1 MECELIK
8 NYQHDINS
16 PNPSERQHYE
26 LHLPKSTQSPDLIVM
41 KSSVTGGLTSKIDD
55 SQQDALQT
63 SYNRRETPEGFTV
76 AHNPEN
82 NSNQLDFIS
91 ESETSFLSPIPNKHF
106 ELGTLTLFQC
116 KPIIENS
123 VRNVKSSSDF
133 LTDINY
139 EKLMINQPKCYTPN
153 VCISQ
158 KLSSDSL
165 KKKVYSSSQT
175 LPYFDEKQQIYTC
188 TELDVIPNN
197 HDVLKWDYAG
207 DIASNHLN
215 ISRIISHS
223 NLSSYPVN
231 CNDCGNCDV
240 SMTLTWHSS
249 DPYLSPSSRYGYAVR
264 RKYDFTKINSDKNW
278 SESSKKNGFPELSST
293 VVNHGSFISSPDPE
307 DEAHTLSNPHLL
319 DNNFLR
325 CQSPLNCL
333 DVDILE
339 DLESD
344 EDLVKCNV
352 NTNSSKS
359 SLNDVNVCDN
369 TDIFNLKPTSVN
381 PSQSMT
387 KIQNH
392 ADNVLKATK
401 ASEKRL
407 RQHLD
412 TLWNTVGKVV
422 NVSETMNSIDDKC
435 LQSEAPEPCCRTTQ
449 TFKSNDIDCR
459 TAVNDVSNEANIP
472 ANNKDEH
479 KSLENNSV
487 INDLRLP
494 KGFNKEYNDDDDS
507 QLSLHQQHD
516 LFSLQTISVSDDVE
530 SDTFQHIQDNK
541 AQKELSVIQQSGCSK
556 DFQQLLSNGFNS
568 NNYSAITTVTP
579 LNENI
584 NNEDGFNAEL
594 ESFRSSIV
602 MDENYETKVNDY
614 KMSVTNE
621 ESISNNFLVTAEDK
635 LLSNGMDR
643 QLSNNYP
650 STLTSGIC
658 ITTRFPDHKHYTT
671 SNIGSNKL
679 PEYIPSVYSNL
690 SKTDSIPKCRT
701 VFSHMDIS
709 STKQDV
715 VNETK
720 IDKTENRNLQR
731 LSYMPK
737 ASTTKEII
745 DLSCYNLHQKTNRL
759 PLIPHHC
766 HVRSTVT
773 PACNPEVSFNESLA
787 NNKRGEGNEITPI
800 NVHLTCSKPYL
811 TGNDLK
817 CCSLLTN
824 SIPDDWDT
832 DTVSLLSTD
841 LLDKDI
847 ISNNHHTHKS
857 IVVSNNVKCE
867 NSQQIKLLTD
877 GFIDKAEINKEV
889 LTEQPSSLDRAHFEV
904 PEMDVQRFDNLD
916 KIKCVDDNEQLTKIR
931 NHEQDQSREGVMH
944 FEVSQPSIHPSS
956 TCVDLNKTLSTF
968 LHYGCHDKHKKHYE
982 HHVYPSSKNMM
993 GVACA
998 ALGGISWFQPLHGS
1012 YVNGK
1017 KSQLIENYSKYKTS
1031 KLNGDLKNV
1040 LNSLNNNIRSNDRD
1054 LHNMSHITN
1063 DSDIKSTCEVLHH
1076 ASTNNH
1082 LVSYNDIHLFNN
1094 IHYFN
1099 SLPFHNE
1106 AKDTYSNDSTVKE
1119 SHEMTK
1125 DESQDM
1131 ECTNHH
1137 HNENR
1142 MSKTEGK
1149 QMNNGKC
1156 YSSSHSKIT
1165 AYEIGDNLDG
1175 CTNIQIL
1182 FRNKMSSWI
1191 SRCEERQKALRLA
1204 KEERRYKKE
1213 RSIQLSQS
1221 IQSTVSNKYSKHSS
1235 TSHLIK
1241 SCNHHRCYDN
1251 HSNCRYFNC
1260 SHCSTIQSTLT
1271 NRSNCSGYSKTV
1283 NSEIDRQPNLITYS
1297 GRTSQVSAR
1306 YDRKKLIQEEYQPK
1320 SYHNHKQNQVNIHES
1335 KLAQLRVNRLRMK
1348 IYAEKILRSVL
1359 QGSSSIPFKE
1369 I

>member
-1 MECELIK
+1 MECELIE
-8 NYQHDINS
+8 NYQHDINL

-55 SQQDALQT
+55 SQQDTLQT

-91 ESETSFLSPIPNKHF
+91 ESE
-106 ELGTLTLFQC
+106 C

-139 EKLMINQPKCYTPN
+139 ENLMINQPKCYTPN

-165 KKKVYSSSQT
+165 KKLAGQARGSCG
-175 LPYFDEKQQIYTC
+175 LIYRI
-188 TELDVIPNN
+188 TE
-197 HDVLKWDYAG
+197 YA
-207 DIASNHLN
+207 
-215 ISRIISHS
+215 
-223 NLSSYPVN
+223 
-231 CNDCGNCDV
+231 
-240 SMTLTWHSS
+240 
-249 DPYLSPSSRYGYAVR
+249 
-264 RKYDFTKINSDKNW
+264 
-278 SESSKKNGFPELSST
+278 ELSST

-479 KSLENNSV
+479 HKKNCQLFNNQV
-487 INDLRLP
+487 VQKI
-494 KGFNKEYNDDDDS
+494 FNNY
-507 QLSLHQQHD
+507 
-516 LFSLQTISVSDDVE
+516 F
-530 SDTFQHIQDNK
+530 
-541 AQKELSVIQQSGCSK
+541 
-556 DFQQLLSNGFNS
+556 SNGFSEREMSDTLNCRQTSIQDS

-602 MDENYETKVNDY
+602 MDENYATKVNNY

-658 ITTRFPDHKHYTT
+658 ITTRFPDHKHHTT

-731 LSYMPK
+731 ISYMPK
-737 ASTTKEII
+737 ASTTVAFNTRILS
-745 DLSCYNLHQKTNRL
+745 DLSYC
-759 PLIPHHC
+759 
-766 HVRSTVT
+766 
-773 PACNPEVSFNESLA
+773 
-787 NNKRGEGNEITPI
+787 
-800 NVHLTCSKPYL
+800 
-811 TGNDLK
+811 
-817 CCSLLTN
+817 
-824 SIPDDWDT
+824 
-832 DTVSLLSTD
+832 
-841 LLDKDI
+841 
-847 ISNNHHTHKS
+847 
-857 IVVSNNVKCE
+857 
-867 NSQQIKLLTD
+867 
-877 GFIDKAEINKEV
+877 
-889 LTEQPSSLDRAHFEV
+889 
-904 PEMDVQRFDNLD
+904 
-916 KIKCVDDNEQLTKIR
+916 
-931 NHEQDQSREGVMH
+931 
-944 FEVSQPSIHPSS
+944 
-956 TCVDLNKTLSTF
+956 
-968 LHYGCHDKHKKHYE
+968 
-982 HHVYPSSKNMM
+982 
-993 GVACA
+993 
-998 ALGGISWFQPLHGS
+998 
-1012 YVNGK
+1012 
-1017 KSQLIENYSKYKTS
+1017 
-1031 KLNGDLKNV
+1031 
-1040 LNSLNNNIRSNDRD
+1040 
-1054 LHNMSHITN
+1054 
-1063 DSDIKSTCEVLHH
+1063 
-1076 ASTNNH
+1076 
-1082 LVSYNDIHLFNN
+1082 LV
-1094 IHYFN
+1094 
-1099 SLPFHNE
+1099 E
-1106 AKDTYSNDSTVKE
+1106 
-1119 SHEMTK
+1119 
-1125 DESQDM
+1125 
-1131 ECTNHH
+1131 
-1137 HNENR
+1137 
-1142 MSKTEGK
+1142 
-1149 QMNNGKC
+1149 
-1156 YSSSHSKIT
+1156 
-1165 AYEIGDNLDG
+1165 
-1175 CTNIQIL
+1175 
-1182 FRNKMSSWI
+1182 
-1191 SRCEERQKALRLA
+1191 
-1204 KEERRYKKE
+1204 
-1213 RSIQLSQS
+1213 
-1221 IQSTVSNKYSKHSS
+1221 
-1235 TSHLIK
+1235 
-1241 SCNHHRCYDN
+1241 
-1251 HSNCRYFNC
+1251 
-1260 SHCSTIQSTLT
+1260 
-1271 NRSNCSGYSKTV
+1271 
-1283 NSEIDRQPNLITYS
+1283 
-1297 GRTSQVSAR
+1297 
-1306 YDRKKLIQEEYQPK
+1306 
-1320 SYHNHKQNQVNIHES
+1320 
-1335 KLAQLRVNRLRMK
+1335 VNRL
-1348 IYAEKILRSVL
+1348 IYFVL
-1359 QGSSSIPFKE
+1359 LHSTTKL
-1369 I
+1369 

>member
-1 MECELIK
+1 MECELIE
-8 NYQHDINS
+8 NYQHDINL

-55 SQQDALQT
+55 SQQDTLQT

-139 EKLMINQPKCYTPN
+139 EKLMINQSKCYTPN

-165 KKKVYSSSQT
+165 KKLAGQARGSCG
-175 LPYFDEKQQIYTC
+175 LIYRI
-188 TELDVIPNN
+188 TE
-197 HDVLKWDYAG
+197 YA
-207 DIASNHLN
+207 
-215 ISRIISHS
+215 
-223 NLSSYPVN
+223 
-231 CNDCGNCDV
+231 
-240 SMTLTWHSS
+240 
-249 DPYLSPSSRYGYAVR
+249 
-264 RKYDFTKINSDKNW
+264 
-278 SESSKKNGFPELSST
+278 ELSST

-412 TLWNTVGKVV
+412 TLWNTVGKGV
-422 NVSETMNSIDDKC
+422 NVSETMNFVNDKR
-435 LQSEAPEPCCRTTQ
+435 LQSKASEPCCRTTQ

-472 ANNKDEH
+472 ANNKDEQH
-479 KSLENNSV
+479 KKNCQLFNNQV
-487 INDLRLP
+487 VQKI
-494 KGFNKEYNDDDDS
+494 FNSYF
-507 QLSLHQQHD
+507 LMV
-516 LFSLQTISVSDDVE
+516 SVSV
-530 SDTFQHIQDNK
+530 K
-541 AQKELSVIQQSGCSK
+541 Y
-556 DFQQLLSNGFNS
+556 S

-602 MDENYETKVNDY
+602 MDENYEKEALTHHNVYQLDESLTTNKVSVSVSHSETKVNDH

-658 ITTRFPDHKHYTT
+658 ISTRFPDHKHYTT

-709 STKQDV
+709 SMKQDV

-731 LSYMPK
+731 ISHMHE
-737 ASTTKEII
+737 ASTTVAFNTRILS
-745 DLSCYNLHQKTNRL
+745 DLS
-759 PLIPHHC
+759 HC
-766 HVRSTVT
+766 
-773 PACNPEVSFNESLA
+773 
-787 NNKRGEGNEITPI
+787 
-800 NVHLTCSKPYL
+800 
-811 TGNDLK
+811 
-817 CCSLLTN
+817 
-824 SIPDDWDT
+824 
-832 DTVSLLSTD
+832 
-841 LLDKDI
+841 
-847 ISNNHHTHKS
+847 
-857 IVVSNNVKCE
+857 
-867 NSQQIKLLTD
+867 
-877 GFIDKAEINKEV
+877 
-889 LTEQPSSLDRAHFEV
+889 
-904 PEMDVQRFDNLD
+904 
-916 KIKCVDDNEQLTKIR
+916 
-931 NHEQDQSREGVMH
+931 
-944 FEVSQPSIHPSS
+944 
-956 TCVDLNKTLSTF
+956 
-968 LHYGCHDKHKKHYE
+968 
-982 HHVYPSSKNMM
+982 
-993 GVACA
+993 
-998 ALGGISWFQPLHGS
+998 
-1012 YVNGK
+1012 
-1017 KSQLIENYSKYKTS
+1017 
-1031 KLNGDLKNV
+1031 
-1040 LNSLNNNIRSNDRD
+1040 
-1054 LHNMSHITN
+1054 
-1063 DSDIKSTCEVLHH
+1063 
-1076 ASTNNH
+1076 
-1082 LVSYNDIHLFNN
+1082 LV
-1094 IHYFN
+1094 
-1099 SLPFHNE
+1099 E
-1106 AKDTYSNDSTVKE
+1106 
-1119 SHEMTK
+1119 
-1125 DESQDM
+1125 
-1131 ECTNHH
+1131 
-1137 HNENR
+1137 
-1142 MSKTEGK
+1142 
-1149 QMNNGKC
+1149 
-1156 YSSSHSKIT
+1156 
-1165 AYEIGDNLDG
+1165 
-1175 CTNIQIL
+1175 
-1182 FRNKMSSWI
+1182 
-1191 SRCEERQKALRLA
+1191 
-1204 KEERRYKKE
+1204 
-1213 RSIQLSQS
+1213 
-1221 IQSTVSNKYSKHSS
+1221 
-1235 TSHLIK
+1235 
-1241 SCNHHRCYDN
+1241 
-1251 HSNCRYFNC
+1251 
-1260 SHCSTIQSTLT
+1260 
-1271 NRSNCSGYSKTV
+1271 
-1283 NSEIDRQPNLITYS
+1283 
-1297 GRTSQVSAR
+1297 
-1306 YDRKKLIQEEYQPK
+1306 
-1320 SYHNHKQNQVNIHES
+1320 
-1335 KLAQLRVNRLRMK
+1335 VNRL
-1348 IYAEKILRSVL
+1348 IYFVL
-1359 QGSSSIPFKE
+1359 LQTMIPW
-1369 I
+1369 